1 MSRICGLIMMFIL
14 FTSRDI
20 SAQQAIGP
28 EQIIQQQ
35 IQILEQQP
43 ETINQV
49 KIGLYTYLTEPTRF
63 AVLRNV
69 LLQAIQRT
77 PDNKA
82 LVELLDWDYIQQKDF
97 AAAYLQEV
105 ALDRRLGEQGERL
118 MELGSISFSNEA
130 YADALKSYRYVAQ
143 KGAGNKNYRQA
154 KFEILNCLNALFCLS
169 KNSQQSLYTMQQEY
183 ENYFNEFG
191 KTAATADAMYAY
203 AITNALY
210 LHNNSMA
217 IALLE
222 QTIQFSDLQPALQAK
237 CKLELGDIYLE
248 NGKIWDAAL
257 LYGQVEK
264 AFRED
269 PLGQEAK
276 FRAAKIY
283 FYTGDFVLAK
293 SQLDVLKTATS
304 ELIANDA
311 LDLSLLIQEHSDNE
325 TNSAALKNY
334 ARAELLILQ
343 NKLVA
348 ARITLDSMSKKY
360 RAHSLQDEILM
371 ASYKIDMSQKLY
383 IDAGLKLQKIIVSY
397 SDGIWGDDAL
407 FHLAQLKENQLND
420 KPEAMKLYQ
429 QLILKYPG
437 SYYVPEARKEFRKLR
452 GDKEF

>member
-1 MSRICGLIMMFIL
+1 MGRICGLIMLFIL
-14 FTSRDI
+14 FINRDI
-20 SAQQAIGP
+20 NAQQAIGP

-49 KIGLYTYLTEPTRF
+49 KIGLYPYLTEATRF
-63 AVLRNV
+63 TVLRNL

-77 PDNKA
+77 PDNRA

-97 AAAYLQEV
+97 ASAYLQEV
-105 ALDRRLGEQGERL
+105 ALDRRLGEQGDRL
-118 MELGSISFSNEA
+118 MDLGSISFSNEA
-130 YADALKSYRYVAQ
+130 YTEALKSYRYVTQ
-143 KGAGNKNYRQA
+143 KGAGNRFYKQA
-154 KFEILNCLNALFCLS
+154 KLEILNCLNALFRLS
-169 KNSQQSLYTMQQEY
+169 KSSQQSLSNMQREY
-183 ENYFNEFG
+183 EEYFKEFG
-191 KTAATADAMYAY
+191 RTAATADAMYAY
-203 AITNALY
+203 AVTNALY
-210 LHNNSMA
+210 LHNNSKA

-222 QTIQFSDLQPALQAK
+222 QTIQFSGIQPALQAR
-237 CKLELGDIYLE
+237 CKLELGDLYLE
-248 NGKIWDAAL
+248 NGRIWDAAL

-311 LDLSLLIQEHSDNE
+311 LDLSLLIQEHNDNE
-325 TNSAALKNY
+325 ANSSALKNY

-343 NKLVA
+343 NKLPA
-348 ARITLDSMSKKY
+348 ATMTLDSISKNY
-360 RAHSLQDEILM
+360 PGHSLQDEILM
-371 ASYKIDMSQKLY
+371 ATYKIDMSQKLY
-383 IDAGLKLQKIIVSY
+383 NDAALKLQKIIASY
-397 SDGIWGDDAL
+397 PDGIWGDDAL

-420 KPEAMKLYQ
+420 KEEAMKLYQ

-437 SYYVPEARKEFRKLR
+437 SFYVPESRKEFRKLR